1 MSKVTKKTYLETIA
15 RIEAR
20 NAEPINPIQLTL
32 DGYTSEQL
40 TPEQYKLLNPANFIL
55 PAQPIKSELAEA
67 WETTLVA
74 WRSAWDGSI
83 WRTVQD
89 AHFGDIANLDA
100 VEHAWRPA
108 DNHPAQS
115 VGSARIKLQQEMHK
129 LQEVIDKATALTN
142 DLQGLEMSGAR
153 ADFEDWQT
161 KSRLYHWHI
170 KQFVEGLEHQAKRD
184 QEVIDQYEWQQKSKA
199 WNDLHEEA
207 FREDWSRR
215 FYPELYVTASA

>member
-1 MSKVTKKTYLETIA
+1 MSKVTKKLYIETIA

-40 TPEQYKLLNPANFIL
+40 TIEQRQLLNPANFIL

-67 WETTLVA
+67 WETTYTQWRGA
-74 WRSAWDGSI
+74 WNGSI

-100 VEHAWRPA
+100 VEHAWRPE

-115 VGSARIKLQQEMHK
+115 VGSARIRIQQEMHK
-129 LQEVIDKATALTN
+129 VQEAIDKATALTT

-161 KSRLYHWHI
+161 KARLYHWHI
-170 KQFVEGLEHQAKRD
+170 KQFVEGLEHQVESD
-184 QEVIDQYEWQQKSKA
+184 QRVVERYEWQQKSKA
-199 WNDLHEEA
+199 WNDLHEMA
-207 FREDWSRR
+207 LHEDWKRTC
-215 FYPELYVTASA
+215 YPELFVTASA

>member
-67 WETTLVA
+67 WETAHTQWRGA
-74 WRSAWDGSI
+74 WNDTI
-83 WRTVQD
+83 WRTVQNAD
-89 AHFGDIANLDA
+89 FGDIVNLEPSAGWRGQPD
-100 VEHAWRPA
+100 RPA
-108 DNHPAQS
+108 KS
-115 VGSARIKLQQEMHK
+115 VGTARIALQQEMHK
-129 LQEVIDKATALTN
+129 LQEAIDKATALTN

-153 ADFEDWQT
+153 AEFEDWQT
-161 KSRLYHWHI
+161 KARLYHWHI
-170 KQFVEGLEHQAKRD
+170 KSFVEAMERQVERD
-184 QEVIDQYEWQQKSKA
+184 QEVVAQYEWQQKSKA

-215 FYPELYVTASA
+215 FYPEQYVTASA